1 MMSAKLVFRMV
12 LAALAIL
19 SYLPAAPGK
28 AVALDAAT
36 YSTGWIPLPRDA
48 GFFVARDLGWYK
60 AAGLDIKIV
69 RGFGGSAVAKDVAAG
84 TIELGHADPRSVIKI
99 RNQGGDLKGLG
110 VIHAKNVYAI
120 YSLKGNGITK
130 PKDLEG
136 RRLGAPVGET
146 VFVNLPAL
154 ASANN
159 VDIAK
164 IKHIPMSPQAMV
176 SSLATG
182 KVDAITLF
190 TVSYPIVEGAVGK
203 HGKEPVVIP
212 YADFGVDVYPI
223 GIVAREKTIRER
235 RRLVDR
241 FIKASM
247 KGLAWSVENPKG
259 AIDIFLKS
267 APTTNRKVAEA
278 IWRLTVEHLLT
289 PESKTLGI
297 GQMTLEKWERTLAV
311 VKQTSEET
319 INVKAADLYTNEFLP
334 KLFPKAP

>member
-19 SYLPAAPGK
+19 SLLPGAPGK
-28 AVALDAAT
+28 AVALDSAT

-60 AAGLDIKIV
+60 AAGLDIKLV

-84 TIELGHADPRSVIKI
+84 AIELGHADPRSVIKL
-99 RNQGGDLKGLG
+99 RNQGGDLKNLG
-110 VIHAKNVYAI
+110 VIHAKGVYAI

-136 RRLGAPVGET
+136 RRLGAPAGET

-154 ASANN
+154 AAANN
-159 VDIAK
+159 VDMSK
-164 IKHIPMSPQAMV
+164 IVHVPMSPQAMV
-176 SSLATG
+176 PSLAAG

-190 TVSYPIVEGAVGK
+190 TISYPIVKRAVGK
-203 HGKEPVVIP
+203 HGKEPVAIP
-212 YADFGVDVYPI
+212 FSDFGVNVYPV
-223 GIVAREKTIRER
+223 GIVAREKTIREK

-241 FIKASM
+241 FMKTSM

-259 AIDIFLKS
+259 ALDIFLKS

-289 PESKTLGI
+289 PESKNLGI
-297 GQMTLEKWERTLAV
+297 GHMTFDKWERTLAV
-311 VKQTSEET
+311 VKQTSKET

-334 KLFPKAP
+334 ELFPKAP

>member
-1 MMSAKLVFRMV
+1 MSAKLVFRMV

-19 SYLPAAPGK
+19 SLFPGVPGK
-28 AVALDAAT
+28 AVALDSAT

-60 AAGLDIKIV
+60 AAGLDIKLV

-84 TIELGHADPRSVIKI
+84 AIEMGHADPRSVIKL
-99 RNQGGDLKGLG
+99 RNQGGDLKNLG
-110 VIHAKNVYAI
+110 VIHAKGVYAI

-136 RRLGAPVGET
+136 RRLGAPAGET

-154 ASANN
+154 AAANN
-159 VDIAK
+159 VDMSK
-164 IKHIPMSPQAMV
+164 IVHVPMSPQAMV
-176 SSLATG
+176 PSLAAG

-190 TVSYPIVEGAVGK
+190 TISYPIVKRAVGK
-203 HGKEPVVIP
+203 HGKEPVAIP
-212 YADFGVDVYPI
+212 FSDFGVNVYPV
-223 GIVAREKTIRER
+223 GIVAREKTIREK

-241 FIKASM
+241 FMKTSM
-247 KGLAWSVENPKG
+247 KSLAWSVENPKG
-259 AIDIFLKS
+259 ALDIFLKS

-289 PESKTLGI
+289 PESKNLGI
-297 GQMTLEKWERTLAV
+297 GHMTFDKWERTLAV
-311 VKQTSEET
+311 VKQTSKET

-334 KLFPKAP
+334 ELFPKAP